1 MLHLTDLGDL
11 GDLADAS
18 GYKQMW
24 KNPGFPG
31 KSSTGGFSKP
41 EFSGGY
47 FVDRKKLL
55 LRDDILA
62 LCHAV

>member
-31 KSSTGGFSKP
+31 KSSTLQVGFPNLSFQ
-41 EFSGGY
+41 EGT
-47 FVDRKKLL
+47 LL
-55 LRDDILA
+55 TGRNCLKR
-62 LCHAV
+62 

>member
-1 MLHLTDLGDL
+1 MPWVTNRCGKTLV
-11 GDLADAS
+11 
-18 GYKQMW
+18 
-24 KNPGFPG
+24 FPG

-55 LRDDILA
+55 MKEMTSWHCVMASKPL
-62 LCHAV
+62 HV